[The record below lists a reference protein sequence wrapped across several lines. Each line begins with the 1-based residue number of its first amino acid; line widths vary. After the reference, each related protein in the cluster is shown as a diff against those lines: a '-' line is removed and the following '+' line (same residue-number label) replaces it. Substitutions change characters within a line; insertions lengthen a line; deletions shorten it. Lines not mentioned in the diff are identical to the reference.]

1 MYVTT
6 EEMSDMLTTGD
17 IYNYLD
23 EIMPFSKAEKW
34 DNSGLLAGSADSPV
48 TKVLTCLDI
57 TNAVVSE
64 AAEKS
69 AELIISH
76 HPIIFDPIK
85 SVRSDTP
92 LYRLIRNGMT
102 AICCHTNADIADC
115 GTNGAA
121 YELLRDI
128 LGLGERA
135 VLEELFPDGTGLGW
149 ICSCEKQSAK
159 ALAEKLGAAFRTHVR
174 YTDCGNVIEKIA
186 FCSGSGGSLLEM
198 MTDRGTA
205 LVTGDVKHN
214 IFADAENRGL
224 SVFDCTHYSTEI
236 LFAEKVSR
244 LLSEKFPYLKVIVS
258 EKGTDY
264 IRFADYSG

>member
-1 MYVTT
+1 MYVHT
-6 EEMSDMLTTGD
+6 EEISDMPNTGD
-17 IYNYLD
+17 IYDYLD

-34 DNSGLLAGSADSPV
+34 DNSGLLAGGYDCPV

-57 TNAVVSE
+57 TNETVDEAVSMG
-64 AAEKS
+64 

-76 HPIIFDPIK
+76 HPIIFEPLK
-85 SVRSDTP
+85 RVLVGTP
-92 LYRLIRNGMT
+92 LYKLINNGIT

-149 ICSCEKQSAK
+149 ICSCDKLSAK
-159 ALAEKLGAAFRTHVR
+159 ELAEKLGAAFKTSVR
-174 YTDCGNVIEKIA
+174 YTDGGNVIERIA
-186 FCSGSGGSLLEM
+186 FCSGSGGSLLDM
-198 MTDRGTA
+198 ISDRSTA

-214 IFADAENRGL
+214 VFVDAENRRI

-236 LFAEKVSR
+236 LFAEKLCR
-244 LLSEKFPYLKVIVS
+244 LLSERFPDLEVFAS
-258 EKGTDY
+258 ENGADY
-264 IRFADYSG
+264 IRFVDHTV

>member
-1 MYVTT
+1 MYVYT
-6 EEMSDMLTTGD
+6 EEMSDMTTAED
-17 IYNYLD
+17 IYDYLD

-34 DNSGLLAGSADSPV
+34 DNSGLLVGGYDSPV

-57 TNAVVSE
+57 TNEAVDE
-64 AAEKS
+64 AVKKG

-76 HPIIFDPIK
+76 HPIIFDPVKRVLIG
-85 SVRSDTP
+85 TP
-92 LYRLIRNGMT
+92 LYKLINNGIT

-128 LGLGERA
+128 LDLGERT
-135 VLEELFPDGTGLGW
+135 VLEELYPDGTGLGW
-149 ICSCEKQSAK
+149 ICSCGRVAPKE
-159 ALAEKLGAAFRTHVR
+159 LAEKLGAAFKTDVR
-174 YTDCGNVIEKIA
+174 YTDCGNAIERIA
-186 FCSGSGGSLLEM
+186 FCSGSGGSLLDM
-198 MTDRGTA
+198 ITDHSTA

-214 IFADAENRGL
+214 IFVDAENRRI

-236 LFAEKVSR
+236 LFAEKLCR
-244 LLSEKFPYLKVIVS
+244 LLSEGFPDLEVSAS

-264 IRFADYSG
+264 IQFAAR